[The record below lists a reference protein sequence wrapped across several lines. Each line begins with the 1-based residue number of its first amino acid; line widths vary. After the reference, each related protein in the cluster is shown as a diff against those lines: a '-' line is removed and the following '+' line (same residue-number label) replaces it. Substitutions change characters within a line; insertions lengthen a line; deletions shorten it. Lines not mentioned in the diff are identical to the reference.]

1 MKTAYI
7 KYIASLLIFGLNG
20 IVASNISLSSSKIV
34 LLRTTLGAAF
44 LVVLLFAAKGKL
56 HLAENKRDVLLVLG
70 SGVCMGI
77 SWILLFEGYKTVGVG
92 IASLLYCCG
101 PVIVMA
107 LSPLLFKERFTA
119 VKLIGFAAVLCGIA
133 LINGGAFS
141 EGGNARGVIISFCSA
156 VMYAAMLILN
166 KKSRSLE
173 GIQKTALQ
181 LCAALAAVAIY
192 VAVSESYS
200 FPIGGNEWLWVL
212 VLGLVNTGF
221 ACWLY
226 FSSVGDLPIQSVS
239 VCGYIEPL
247 SALLF
252 SAILLGER
260 MSAAQIFGAVL
271 VIGGA
276 LFAELMG
283 HKALRKE

>member
-20 IVASNISLSSSKIV
+20 IVASSISLSSSKIV

-44 LVVLLFAAKGKL
+44 LVVLLFAAKRKL

-119 VKLIGFAAVLCGIA
+119 AKLIGFAAVLCGIA
-133 LINGGAFS
+133 LINGG
-141 EGGNARGVIISFCSA
+141 
-156 VMYAAMLILN
+156 
-166 KKSRSLE
+166 
-173 GIQKTALQ
+173 GIYT
-181 LCAALAAVAIY
+181 
-192 VAVSESYS
+192 
-200 FPIGGNEWLWVL
+200 
-212 VLGLVNTGF
+212 
-221 ACWLY
+221 
-226 FSSVGDLPIQSVS
+226 
-239 VCGYIEPL
+239 
-247 SALLF
+247 
-252 SAILLGER
+252 
-260 MSAAQIFGAVL
+260 
-271 VIGGA
+271 
-276 LFAELMG
+276 
-283 HKALRKE
+283 

>member
-1 MKTAYI
+1 MKAAYI

-20 IVASNISLSSSKIV
+20 IVASNISLSSAKIV
-34 LLRTTLGAAF
+34 LLRTALGAVF
-44 LVVLLFAAKGKL
+44 LIVLLLSAKRKL
-56 HLAENKRDVLLVLG
+56 NLSENKRDVLLVLG

-77 SWILLFEGYKTVGVG
+77 SWILLFEDYKTVGVG
-92 IASLLYCCG
+92 IASLLYYCG

-107 LSPLLFKERFTA
+107 LSPLIFKERFTA
-119 VKLIGFAAVLCGIA
+119 LKLIGFAAVLCGIV

-141 EGGNARGVIISFCSA
+141 EGGNASGVLIGFGSA

-181 LCAALAAVAIY
+181 LCGALLAVAIY
-192 VAVSESYS
+192 LAASESYS
-200 FPIGGNEWLWVL
+200 FPICGSEWLWVL

-226 FSSVGDLPIQSVS
+226 FSSIGDLPIQSVS

-252 SAILLGER
+252 SVILLGER
-260 MSAAQIFGAVL
+260 MSAAQMFGAAL